1 MSGSDIRMLAISPPC
16 LTAVNRAIYRF
27 LASDHGFTMHLV
39 VPQRTMVG
47 SGWKLCESTE
57 DEPIQ
62 TTQLEMAG
70 PHPRLHRMVG
80 LERLME
86 SWRPTHIVVDNDPA
100 AMLVRQVV
108 GYAKRAGAPRPKVWV
123 MTAENQMPDAMR
135 DLVAGVRQLKPNLIG
150 GPVMTWWL
158 RNSVKSGVD
167 HVLTISSDGTRVM
180 EALGFAGRVT
190 QIPLGFVRQLFHP
203 YQPEAIAATRARIG
217 LTSPTIAYFGRL
229 TYEKGLHIL
238 LEALASIKDLRWQFL
253 IDRFAVYETPY
264 TASVKKQIETLGLAE
279 RVVFFDATHSEMP
292 EYMNAADFVVL
303 PSVST
308 PKWKEQYGRVIP
320 EAMACGK
327 VVLGSRT
334 GAIPEII
341 GDAGYTFP
349 EKDSPALGELLRRL
363 LTQDPSSLEPMQD
376 AAVRRSH
383 SDYSLDRQ
391 AAIMVELAQGARRT
405 V

>member
-1 MSGSDIRMLAISPPC
+1 MSGSDVRMLAISPPS

-27 LASDHGFTMHLV
+27 LASEHGFTMHLI
-39 VPQRTMVG
+39 VPRRSMVG

-62 TTQLEMAG
+62 TTQLEMSG
-70 PHPRLHRMVG
+70 PHPRLYRMGG
-80 LERLME
+80 LEQLME
-86 SWRPTHIVVDNDPA
+86 SWRPTHILVDNDPA

-108 GYAKRAGAPRPKVWV
+108 GYARQHRSPRPKVWV
-123 MTAENQMPDAMR
+123 LTAENQMPDTMR
-135 DLVAGVRQLKPNLIG
+135 DLVAGVRQLKPNLIA
-150 GPVMTWWL
+150 GPLMTWWL

-167 HVLTISSDGTRVM
+167 RVLTISSDGTRVM
-180 EALGFAGRVT
+180 ESLGFPGRVT
-190 QIPLGFVRQLFHP
+190 QIPLGFDRQLFHP
-203 YQPEAIAATRARIG
+203 YPPEAVAATRARIG
-217 LTSPTIAYFGRL
+217 LASPTIAYFGRL

-238 LEALASIKDLRWQFL
+238 LPAMASVKDLPWQFL
-253 IDRFAVYETPY
+253 IDRFSVYETPY

-327 VVLGSRT
+327 IVLGSRT

-349 EKDSPALGELLRRL
+349 EQDPRALGELLREL
-363 LTQDPSSLEPMQD
+363 LTQDPSSMRPMQD

-391 AAIMVELAQGARRT
+391 AAIMVELAEAN
-405 V
+405 

>member
-1 MSGSDIRMLAISPPC
+1 MKGPDVRMLAVSPPC

-27 LASDHGFTMHLV
+27 LASEHGFTMHLV
-39 VPQRTMVG
+39 VPKRSMVG

-57 DEPIQ
+57 GEPIE
-62 TTQLEMAG
+62 TTQLEMSG
-70 PHPRLHRMVG
+70 PHPRLYRMEG
-80 LERLME
+80 LEQLME
-86 SWRPTHIVVDNDPA
+86 SWRPTHILVDNDPA

-108 GYAKRAGAPRPKVWV
+108 GYTRRNGSPRPKVWV
-123 MTAENQMPDAMR
+123 LTAENQMPDTMR
-135 DLVAGVRQLKPNLIG
+135 DLVAGVRQLKPNLIA
-150 GPVMTWWL
+150 GPLMTWWL

-167 HVLTISSDGTRVM
+167 RVLTISNDGSRVM
-180 EALGFAGRVT
+180 EALGFPGRVT
-190 QIPLGFVRQLFHP
+190 KIPLGFDRQLFHP
-203 YQPEAIAATRARIG
+203 YPPEEIAATRARIS
-217 LTSPTIAYFGRL
+217 LNSPTIAYFGRL

-238 LEALASIKDLRWQFL
+238 LPALASVKDLPWQFL
-253 IDRFAVYETPY
+253 IDRFSVYETPY
-264 TASVKKQIETLGLAE
+264 TASVKSQIETLGLAE

-327 VVLGSRT
+327 IVLGSRT

-341 GDAGYTFP
+341 GDAGYTVP
-349 EKDSPALGELLRRL
+349 EQDPGALGELLRKL
-363 LTQDPSSLEPMQD
+363 LTQDPSSLRPMQE

-383 SDYSLDRQ
+383 TDYSLDRQ
-391 AAIMVELAQGARRT
+391 AAIMAELAES
-405 V
+405 